1 MTQHNNLQVIN
12 INTTYVGSCVV
23 TNSYIGR
30 GRAVSENTHQP
41 WSSVLEIIRKHS
53 TRRLDR
59 YIIVSCYY
67 YYYFCSV
74 LVQSGA
80 QYRLKNTGS
89 IKCDTNSTY
98 VKELNLQPA
107 TPKIFPESV
116 LSSFMSIDKITLGL
130 NVDVTEGFWSFPTN
144 WSLVTL
150 DIANVTV
157 IPLNW
162 GQLFHPKFKTLL
174 ITQFWPDTFSDQVF
188 GNKLGTF
195 RISKSPPNTLHL
207 PEITSTIDLG
217 NNIDIDLP
225 LTEGVIPASWGK
237 LNIGVFIM
245 KITKTP
251 FTFDQFEAFNKTGV
265 RNRFVFKFSDNT
277 LAKSP
282 LPKSLMKCPSLY
294 TIQIDGDGFL
304 APDGQSLLDFTD
316 PSLRNFWSL
325 SITNTPS
332 LVNGLTYPG
341 IKTAPSKYHTALSIN
356 IKDTPVNISN
366 FDIFTNYNSIHLPS
380 CGLTGSFPPGI
391 ERTNDIVAL
400 FINNNSLTGSIPN
413 SLCQRLAV
421 VNRANFDI
429 SDNNFTGDIPSCF
442 KCNSAPWANSFANNN
457 FNPID
462 VVNNTCPN
470 FGFNQQSFLVSTN
483 GAVVDVNGTDFGW
496 EISTSYPSTNPKLDF
511 IVPNQAISI
520 TVPNG
525 VGSSK
530 AFTYSFHDGLKPY
543 QFSIGYI
550 PPSITFYSTASSSL
564 ILIGQNF
571 GNQLQDIQIMLN
583 DITALTVTSVTHD
596 QVVITPNPI
605 PPNTTFSL
613 TAIMERQWYSPVLNV
628 SIGQSDC
635 EIDESTTGL
644 SNTQIICHLE
654 SMTAP
659 NDNGDAL
666 PIIID
671 VPIPD
676 INGGSFI
683 PGEKMS
689 YTIGIEYLRE
699 IDTIPNH
706 PQKLLAIKDA
716 HWIGNSSLSIG
727 TFTNDTVIITVA
739 TTIYNTPTMI
749 YFAGD
754 SFMTMSNSVKYTINI
769 SNWSFVT
776 SLNTLQ
782 VIYLTKAHSTAD
794 QCTEITKEYTNDDSV
809 YEIQSPDSVLVSRF
823 SRRMI
828 VDSRFKG
835 STITLL
841 ARTDSLYQLSN
852 SSQDDVLTAIHVP
865 YFQSSAILDPNFAIL
880 VKTDED
886 TDLCADSSS
895 SKQKWKTPLII
906 ACSIV
911 GAMLIAVALAL
922 IIKKRLSG
930 RRLRDVVMR
939 NLNRR
944 RSRHN
949 Y

>member
-1 MTQHNNLQVIN
+1 MIPNN
-12 INTTYVGSCVV
+12 SD
-23 TNSYIGR
+23 
-30 GRAVSENTHQP
+30 
-41 WSSVLEIIRKHS
+41 LE
-53 TRRLDR
+53 
-59 YIIVSCYY
+59 
-67 YYYFCSV
+67 
-74 LVQSGA
+74 
-80 QYRLKNTGS
+80 
-89 IKCDTNSTY
+89 
-98 VKELNLQPA
+98 
-107 TPKIFPESV
+107 
-116 LSSFMSIDKITLGL
+116 
-130 NVDVTEGFWSFPTN
+130 
-144 WSLVTL
+144 
-150 DIANVTV
+150 
-157 IPLNW
+157 
-162 GQLFHPKFKTLL
+162 
-174 ITQFWPDTFSDQVF
+174 
-188 GNKLGTF
+188 
-195 RISKSPPNTLHL
+195 L
-207 PEITSTIDLG
+207 PV
-217 NNIDIDLP
+217 
-225 LTEGVIPASWGK
+225 TEGVIPASWGE
-237 LNIGVFIM
+237 LNIGTFIM
-245 KITKTP
+245 RISKAP
-251 FTFDQFEAFNKTGV
+251 FTFDQFESFNKTGV
-265 RNRFVFKFSDNT
+265 KNRFVFAFTDNT
-277 LAKSP
+277 LTKRP

-294 TIQIDGDGFL
+294 TIQIVGDGFL

-316 PSLRNFWSL
+316 PSLGNFNGIEL
-325 SITNTPS
+325 QNTPS
-332 LVNGLTYPG
+332 LVSGLTTYPG
-341 IKTAPSKYHTALSIN
+341 IKTTPSKYQKGLSIQL
-356 IKDTPVNISN
+356 SGC
-366 FDIFTNYNSIHLPS
+366 S
-380 CGLTGSFPPGI
+380 LTGSFPPGI
-391 ERTNDIVAL
+391 ERTNGIIAL
-400 FINNNSLTGSIPN
+400 RLSNNMLTGNIPN

-421 VNRANFDI
+421 ANRANFDI
-429 SDNNFTGDIPSCF
+429 SKNNFTGDIPSCF
-442 KCNSAPWANSFANNN
+442 KCNFAPWASSFTNNN

-470 FGFNQQSFLVSTN
+470 FGFNQQSFIVSTN
-483 GAVVDVNGTDFGW
+483 GGVFDVNGTDFGW
-496 EISTSYPSTNPKLDF
+496 EMSTTYPSTNPKLDF

-520 TVPNG
+520 TVPSG

-543 QFSIGYI
+543 RFSIGYI
-550 PPSITFYSTASSSL
+550 PPSITFYSTTSSSSSL
-564 ILIGQNF
+564 ILIGQNL

-644 SNTQIICHLE
+644 SNTQIICDLE

-666 PIIID
+666 PITIGMSDSIWSFYIFYYTRVHSCKECSANGACSSSTGQCICHPGWGGLDCSIRVITPD

-676 INGGSFI
+676 INGSTVI

-699 IDTIPNH
+699 IDTTTNH
-706 PQKLLAIKDA
+706 PQKILAIKDA

-727 TFTNDTVIITVA
+727 TFTKDTVIITVA

-749 YFAGD
+749 NFAGD

-769 SNWSFVT
+769 SNWSF
-776 SLNTLQ
+776 SNPINTLQ

-794 QCTEITKEYTNDDSV
+794 QCTEISSNDDSV

-852 SSQDDVLTAIHVP
+852 SGQDDVLTAIHVP

-906 ACSIV
+906 VFTII
-911 GAMLIAVALAL
+911 GAMMIAVAVAL
-922 IIKKRLSG
+922 IIKKCLSG
-930 RRLRDVVMR
+930 RRLQEVVMR
-939 NLNRR
+939 KLKKS
-944 RSRHN
+944 SRI
-949 Y
+949 